1 MIIRDILNG
10 KRNECTRRALTS
22 DVKRAKVLA
31 LAFRKNGTLIASST
45 NKLSLGDSNR
55 FTYHAEEYLVH
66 KLNKIKAK
74 QRFGDITVLVMR
86 FSRKHGWRLARP
98 CSNCQ
103 RILERY
109 GVDTILFTVN
119 NELVEQI

>member
-1 MIIRDILNG
+1 MIMRDVLNG
-10 KRNECTRRALTS
+10 KRNKCIHKALKS

-31 LAFRKNGTLIASST
+31 LAFRKNGMLITSAT
-45 NKLSLGDSNR
+45 NKLSLGDNSR
-55 FTYHAEEYLVH
+55 FTYHSEEYLVKKLH
-66 KLNKIKAK
+66 KLRAK

-86 FSRKHGWRLARP
+86 FSKKHGWKLARP

-109 GVDTILFTVN
+109 GVDTILFTVD
-119 NELVEQI
+119 NEAIGEI